1 MTALRMTPSAILKTT
16 RSFLWACASLA
27 ALGAFGCGSPS
38 PSPDDSAPPATA
50 APGANDPAWLTSRGT
65 LPAPDT
71 DRIEYDPQ
79 KQTLILHPLPGND
92 YWMVQLPG
100 EQCGRRVGPIHRL
113 PEGVDTT
120 STLVYYARPGVKVS
134 AVVTV
139 AQIEAGRVPHS
150 SQAII
155 R

>member
-1 MTALRMTPSAILKTT
+1 MTALRMTPPAVPKATPPIL
-16 RSFLWACASLA
+16 WVCASLA
-27 ALGAFGCGSPS
+27 GLAVFGCGSPS
-38 PSPDDSAPPATA
+38 PLPDDSAPPATA

-65 LPAPDT
+65 LPAATPT
-71 DRIEYDPQ
+71 ASNTTRRSRHSSSTHCRE
-79 KQTLILHPLPGND
+79 TD

-120 STLVYYARPGVKVS
+120 STLVYYARPGMKVS

-150 SQAII
+150 SQTII